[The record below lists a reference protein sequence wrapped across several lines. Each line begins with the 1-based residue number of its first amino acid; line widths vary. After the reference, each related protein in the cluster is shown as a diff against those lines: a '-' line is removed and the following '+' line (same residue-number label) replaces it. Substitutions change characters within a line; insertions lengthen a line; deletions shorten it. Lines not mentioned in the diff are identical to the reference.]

1 MSKIKLYRISQKKAQ
16 EVPSSTTELEK
27 SLQEIIE
34 KNLDSLLGIRF
45 LRSEYGTGKTHAG
58 RIDTLGIDENG
69 CPVIIEYKRAINEN
83 VINQGLFYLD
93 WLLDHKAELKL
104 LVMDKLGKEAADGID
119 WLAPRLICIASDF
132 TKYDEHAVKQINRNI
147 DLLRYRQFGEDLL
160 ALDLVWRTTADAL
173 ENPEGVR
180 RRVPKK
186 KSADSDDAKLEKIVE
201 ALDPEMR
208 DFYES
213 LRAFILAL
221 GDDVTQRRL
230 KLYYAY
236 SRIKTFASVVV
247 QKNKLLVY
255 LHLNPDEVQLEE
267 GFARDVRRI
276 GHWASGDLVLTVSNK
291 EHLTKAQPL
300 IARSY
305 EEA

>member
-1 MSKIKLYRISQKKAQ
+1 MSKIKLYRISQKRTL

-45 LRSEYGTGKTHAG
+45 LRSEYGTGKTHGG

-160 ALDLVWRTTADAL
+160 ALDLVWRTTGDAL
-173 ENPEGVR
+173 ENLEDIQKKG
-180 RRVPKK
+180 PKR
-186 KSADSDDAKLEKIVE
+186 KSANPDDAKLEKTVE
-201 ALDPEMR
+201 ALDPAMR
-208 DFYES
+208 DLYES

-236 SRIKTFASVVV
+236 ARIKTFASVVV
-247 QKNKLLVY
+247 QKNKLLIY

-267 GFARDVRRI
+267 SFSRDVRKI
-276 GHWASGDLVLTVSNK
+276 GHWATGDLVLTVANN
-291 EHLTKAQPL
+291 EQLAKAQPL